1 MIIILWFRAK
11 EENYM
16 LVLVNI
22 YEREFPMMGNHKKII
37 GGVDDH
43 SLNAI

>member
-1 MIIILWFRAK
+1 MIIILWFIAK

-22 YEREFPMMGNHKKII
+22 YERECPNDG
-37 GGVDDH
+37 
-43 SLNAI
+43 